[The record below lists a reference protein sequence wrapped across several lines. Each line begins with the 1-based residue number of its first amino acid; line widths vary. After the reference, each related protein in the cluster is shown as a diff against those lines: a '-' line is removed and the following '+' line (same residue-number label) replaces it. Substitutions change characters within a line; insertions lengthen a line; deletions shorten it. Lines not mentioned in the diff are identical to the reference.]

1 MIYKNKG
8 KGMVHLQK
16 HFMCSYKVRCTIEM
30 NDLRPH
36 KKKRLYLEVSRD
48 IFISHWVYIKAS
60 LSLQTVYHKCN
71 YKLAVWN

>member
-16 HFMCSYKVRCTIEM
+16 HFMCSYQVRCTIEM

-36 KKKRLYLEVSRD
+36 KKKCLYLEAISRD
-48 IFISHWVYIKAS
+48 IFISH
-60 LSLQTVYHKCN
+60 
-71 YKLAVWN
+71 